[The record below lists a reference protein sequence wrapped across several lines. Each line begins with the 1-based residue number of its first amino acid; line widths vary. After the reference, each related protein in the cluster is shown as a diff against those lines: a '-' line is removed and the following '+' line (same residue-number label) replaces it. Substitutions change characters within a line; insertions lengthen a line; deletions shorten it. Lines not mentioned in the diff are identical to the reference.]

1 MGIQMRRTTFTKDEN
16 NNCFFNCI
24 KQSYDNFANI
34 GTLNP
39 ISSIG
44 LIQKEEK
51 ICQTKTK
58 RKLQHSTATSLK
70 RMNSRATVVFK
81 TKEQFLKSML
91 RTMASRIH
99 SSLWTTVTQ
108 SWALAVWRSKISLRW
123 WSKARWKRLS
133 PKTSSD
139 SAETISRSVSTL
151 NLYSCALT
159 FAISPSTIISTLSI
173 RKAMNLR
180 RSRICS
186 MNGRQKMRTRKL
198 EPLSEQTQTDDDGRY
213 RQV

>member
-1 MGIQMRRTTFTKDEN
+1 MRRTTFTKDEN

-81 TKEQFLKSML
+81 TKEQFLKSMQ

-139 SAETISRSVSTL
+139 SGRNYIEIGKYTELIFPRLDVRYIAINDNFDS
-151 NLYSCALT
+151 LYSEGNELAP
-159 FAISPSTIISTLSI
+159 F
-173 RKAMNLR
+173 KNLF
-180 RSRICS
+180 
-186 MNGRQKMRTRKL
+186 N
-198 EPLSEQTQTDDDGRY
+198 EW
-213 RQV
+213 

>member
-1 MGIQMRRTTFTKDEN
+1 MRRTTFTKDEN

-81 TKEQFLKSML
+81 TKEQFLKSYAKDNGFEN
-91 RTMASRIH
+91 TQFFVDDGYSVVSFSR
-99 SSLWTTVTQ
+99 
-108 SWALAVWRSKISLRW
+108 LAFQNLIEMMEQGKVETLITKDLFRFGRNYIEIGKYTELIFP
-123 WSKARWKRLS
+123 RLDVRYIAINDNF
-133 PKTSSD
+133 D
-139 SAETISRSVSTL
+139 S
-151 NLYSCALT
+151 LYSEGNELAP
-159 FAISPSTIISTLSI
+159 F
-173 RKAMNLR
+173 KNLF
-180 RSRICS
+180 
-186 MNGRQKMRTRKL
+186 N
-198 EPLSEQTQTDDDGRY
+198 EW
-213 RQV
+213 